1 METVLYQPTPKSI
14 ERCAQI
20 LRDGGLVAFPT
31 ETVYGLGANAF
42 DPDAV
47 RKIYEAKGR
56 PSDNPLIVHIAD
68 AGQLHD
74 LVEYVSPLAQT
85 LVSTFMPGPLT
96 LVFRKKAVI
105 PDCVT
110 GGLDTVG
117 IRMPSHPVAARLL
130 RACGLPVCAPSAN
143 LSTKPSPTTAKHVL
157 DDLHGRI
164 PAILDGGAC
173 DVGLESTILDVSGER
188 PRLLRR
194 GGVPEEQLLPFTGE
208 LTAVSSSP
216 VALCPGM
223 KYKHYAPNA
232 EVYFSTYCADMSDRI
247 SAAYD
252 RLTSVGKKPVILCLS
267 GNAARYGARACYPV
281 GADFEAYAHNVF
293 ALLRR
298 ADDEGYDT
306 VLAEGVDAKGIGES
320 LINRL
325 IKSSGGKVL

>member
-1 METVLYQPTPKSI
+1 METVIYQPIPESI
-14 ERCAQI
+14 DRCAQI

-56 PSDNPLIVHIAD
+56 PSDNPLIVHIAETE
-68 AGQLHD
+68 QLHA

-85 LVSTFMPGPLT
+85 LIAAFMPGPLT
-96 LVFRKKAVI
+96 LVFRKKAAI

-117 IRMPSHPVAARLL
+117 IRMPSHPAAVKLL
-130 RACGLPVCAPSAN
+130 RACGLPICAPSAN

-157 DDLHGRI
+157 ADLNGRI

-194 GGVPEEQLLPFTGE
+194 GGVPEEQLLPITGA
-208 LTAVSSSP
+208 LTDVPSSS

-223 KYKHYAPNA
+223 KYKHYAPDA
-232 EVYFSTYCADMSDRI
+232 EVYFSTYYDGMTDRI
-247 SAAYD
+247 ATAYD
-252 RLTSVGKKPVILCLS
+252 RLTADGKKPVILCLT
-267 GNAARYGARACYPV
+267 GNAAQYGARSHYVV
-281 GADFEAYAHNVF
+281 GEDFEAYAHNAF

-298 ADDEGYDT
+298 ADDEGYDA
-306 VLAEGVDAKGIGES
+306 VIAEGVDAKGIGES

-325 IKSSGGKVL
+325 IKSSGGKVI